1 MYACSKIWRIIIN
14 CKLLWIVS
22 TVLKNYHININDRF
36 KSTMKNCID
45 FKVPQF
51 EIIKNCLQSKIMLIV
66 QTSLAQDILVL
77 CHLMDKLRLAS
88 LNGGPE

>member
-1 MYACSKIWRIIIN
+1 MDS
-14 CKLLWIVS
+14 VH
-22 TVLKNYHININDRF
+22 TVLKNYHKNINDQF
-36 KSTMKNCID
+36 KSTMKNWMD

-51 EIIKNCLQSKIMLIV
+51 EIITTVYRVKIMLIV